1 MTQEERK
8 QIMYAAGRANA
19 LELRT
24 AASGLTGTQIIDREL
39 DVPVFSPDKDYTGCP
54 VGTPVADQGQVW
66 TLIQPHN
73 ASHYQG
79 RPSTL
84 RALWGLCHTT
94 NPAKAKSW
102 VDSCG
107 TSGLYYQGECYR
119 GVDGTVYRC
128 TVEQTN
134 FDAAAM
140 PGHWEAVL

>member
-1 MTQEERK
+1 MTREERK

-39 DVPVFSPDKDYTGCP
+39 DVPAFSPNKDYTGCP
-54 VGTPVADQGQVW
+54 VGTPVADEGQVW

-94 NPAKAKSW
+94 NPKKAKPW
-102 VDSCG
+102 VDPLG
-107 TSGLYYQGECYR
+107 TSGMYLKDECYLAT
-119 GVDGTVYRC
+119 DGTVYC
-128 TVEQTN
+128 CLAEQTVY
-134 FDAAAM
+134 DAVAM